1 VVEQQVPT
9 QDIKIYREVQLVLII
24 RQETVI
30 LPKVEPRI
38 AKGVPMV
45 IKIKY
50 SEPKLNQQN
59 GNIVKRVSKGL
70 EQKNS

>member
-1 VVEQQVPT
+1 MVEQQIPT
-9 QDIKIYREVQLVLII
+9 QDIKISREVELLLIT

-30 LPKVEPRI
+30 LPKVEPTI

-50 SEPKLNQQN
+50 SEPKFN
-59 GNIVKRVSKGL
+59 
-70 EQKNS
+70 